1 MSNIIHLEQ
10 KEVEDVVQTNDTDYH
25 QNTTTEDISGILPI
39 LIASL
44 EVEEG
49 VSKEE
54 ERSILDNNNSIIN
67 NKINKSSTTRL
78 VDTTVALDIWNKFT
92 NFLHTKYPQSISPEI
107 FQAEIDSAFL
117 SVVNTFK
124 SHESKT
130 TTSSTS
136 LLFDGSLPREDRLRR
151 LGSIASQF
159 GEEPNFPEVQVKK
172 IQDIIKEKVGKDER
186 TRKKYFECIK
196 QYSTPIRDD
205 YGYLKY
211 YNISRF
217 YHLIPREYL
226 LREDE

>member
-44 EVEEG
+44 EVEEE

-54 ERSILDNNNSIIN
+54 ERSILDNNNLI
-67 NKINKSSTTRL
+67 INKSSTTRL
-78 VDTTVALDIWNKFT
+78 VDTTVTLDIWNKFT
-92 NFLHTKYPQSISPEI
+92 DYLHTKYPQSISPEV

-136 LLFDGSLPREDRLRR
+136 LLFDGNPPRKDRLEK
-151 LGSIASQF
+151 LGSIAYQF
-159 GEEPNFPEVQVKK
+159 GEEPNYLQVPVKK
-172 IQDIIKEKVGKDER
+172 IQDTIKEKVGKDER

-211 YNISRF
+211 YDVSRF
-217 YHLIPREYL
+217 YHLIPRDYL
-226 LREDE
+226 RGESK